1 MSARCRGYVFN
12 FASPASP
19 VDYMRLGIET
29 LLVGS
34 AGTLNT
40 LEVAKKY
47 GAVLSSRLDQRSA
60 TATPR
65 CILRWKATGAT

>member
-1 MSARCRGYVFN
+1 MRSRIRRRIVIRKCKPFDPGHVDYVFN

-19 VDYMRLGIET
+19 VDYMRLGVET

-40 LEVAKKY
+40 LELHAYEDLLKT
-47 GAVLSSRLDQRSA
+47 LDY
-60 TATPR
+60 
-65 CILRWKATGAT
+65 